1 MESSEHNGKSKII
14 FVILSLLVAV
24 SILPLGQFYLYSQ
37 ETQDTIKEQEY
48 HIGIGD
54 VLDISLWQIPD
65 LSKPD
70 VIVRPDGKISLPLI
84 SDVQAAGLTLTQL
97 DEEITQRYTAYVRNP
112 EVSVMIRNFGGGK
125 VIGNKV
131 IVLGDVASPGVYS
144 FTGDIRIV
152 EALALAGDCT
162 KYAVRNNVLIIRGDI
177 HNNPTVISANI
188 LAFLKDAKLSENV
201 LIQPQ
206 DVIFVPRSLIG
217 NINTFL
223 QEIAPIIDAAYRAE
237 TFNNR

>member
-1 MESSEHNGKSKII
+1 MKSSEHNCKSKII
-14 FVILSLLVAV
+14 FVTLSLLVAV

-37 ETQDTIKEQEY
+37 EKQDTIKEQEY
-48 HIGIGD
+48 YIGIGD

-65 LSKPD
+65 LSKPE

-84 SDVQAAGLTLTQL
+84 SDVQAVGLTLTQL

-112 EVSVMIRNFGGGK
+112 EVSVMIRKFGGGK
-125 VIGNKV
+125 VI
-131 IVLGDVASPGVYS
+131 VLGEVASPGVYS

-177 HNNPTVISANI
+177 HKSPTVISANI

-223 QEIAPIIDAAYRAE
+223 QEIAPIIDNVYKVGTVSE
-237 TFNNR
+237 VINP

>member
-37 ETQDTIKEQEY
+37 EKQDTIKEQEY
-48 HIGIGD
+48 YIGIGD

-65 LSKPD
+65 LSKPE

-84 SDVQAAGLTLTQL
+84 SDVQAVGLTITQL
-97 DEEITQRYTAYVRNP
+97 DEEITLKYTAYVRDP
-112 EVSVMIRNFGGGK
+112 QVSVMIRNFGGS
-125 VIGNKV
+125 KV
-131 IVLGDVASPGVYS
+131 IVLGEVARPGVYS

-177 HNNPTVISANI
+177 HKSPTVISSNI

-223 QEIAPIIDAAYRAE
+223 QEIAPIIDNVYKVG
-237 TFNNR
+237 TVSDVINP

>member
-14 FVILSLLVAV
+14 FVTLSLLVAV

-37 ETQDTIKEQEY
+37 EKQDTIKEQEY
-48 HIGIGD
+48 YIGIGD

-65 LSKPD
+65 LSKPE

-84 SDVQAAGLTLTQL
+84 SDVQAVGLTLTQL
-97 DEEITQRYTAYVRNP
+97 DEEITQRYTTYVRNP
-112 EVSVMIRNFGGGK
+112 QVSVMIRQFGGS
-125 VIGNKV
+125 KV
-131 IVLGDVASPGVYS
+131 IVLGEVTSPGVYS

-177 HNNPTVISANI
+177 
-188 LAFLKDAKLSENV
+188 L
-201 LIQPQ
+201 
-206 DVIFVPRSLIG
+206 
-217 NINTFL
+217 
-223 QEIAPIIDAAYRAE
+223 
-237 TFNNR
+237 